1 MANDNISTLLEVRRV
16 LNEQV
21 VALMYVDIEDEAL
34 PNIKGLLSGAIRL
47 LNEAAERAIK
57 GSQPPRVLAGIDEVH
72 TPF

>member
-1 MANDNISTLLEVRRV
+1 MTNDNISTLLEARRV

-21 VALMYVDIEDEAL
+21 VALMYVDLEDEAI
-34 PNIKGLLSGAIRL
+34 PNIKGLLNGAIRL

-57 GSQPPRVLAGIDEVH
+57 DSHPPRALAGIDEVH